1 MRKIYLLMALLTAVV
16 QVAWADTWDGTSKSR
31 PTYYSWYGGRT
42 EVVVINTA
50 AELAY
55 AAEHWD
61 DDSGDGVSKDYYE
74 HNYYLNADLDMGD
87 NTNWKPLGF
96 NSKGY
101 CGHFYGNNH
110 TIRIVIKGSDSS
122 QDTNGQGLFEEVKGI
137 GCIQDVHVSGEI
149 SLKNARKVGGIAGS
163 IYGKIINCWVSANI
177 STTHYDAMSD
187 AELGGIVGLVSS
199 EGRVEYCCMTGNV
212 SNPKDFAVGGIIGR
226 INGSSKVNHVTFYGT
241 RTNSHRQDD
250 AWCGHRTVKL
260 ESKYEDFNQSE
271 YNTAKSNG
279 HDLYAY
285 AIRYPY
291 AVNVNSSGYGKMAAN
306 TDRAYPGQLIML
318 TKTFGDLDLKNI
330 NVEGPDSYQCQKD
343 GDNVTVTFPMP
354 KSDVNITVGFSTPAW
369 MNHAGS
375 EGDPYLISSADD
387 WTNFANCI
395 NGGDGFSGKYVKLNG
410 NISVTTMVGKDDPN
424 SFQGTFDGNG
434 KTLTFAKGTSES
446 PFSEEYCAP
455 FRHVKNA
462 TIKNLHVTGTIYTNA
477 MKAAGVVGES
487 HGALTITNCRSS
499 VAINSSKSDDGTH
512 GGFVATLS
520 GADNTILIDGC
531 IFDGSFATTNGTNNC
546 GGFIGWPVW
555 NTPTIRNSI
564 MKPSS
569 VAEGMLNNTFA
580 RWHSTYRPI
589 IAGCYYVATDNL
601 PSDQGI
607 QVYPDV
613 PANEIYSTKTLCDNQ
628 TYYIPCRVNTQT
640 DFQYTGNDITINV
653 PIVYDPESP
662 ASPNLK
668 NDVDFTYT
676 PKTVKEQGV
685 HNLVITVTANHSKY
699 SGTKTIP
706 IFVGD
711 FNSST
716 LTTGEYA
723 INSSLIIE
731 DRIPVVGNVVI
742 NLGTGVNLHAKKG
755 FEVSEGNSLTINGPG
770 ALTIDGCDEKKSGI
784 GAVKV
789 GTIIINGGTINV
801 TGGYRA
807 AALGGDYE
815 NTVGGTIIINGG
827 VVNATGGTHG
837 AGIGGGE
844 TYNSSKGVCGEI
856 AIYGGQVTVRG
867 GSDAPGIGHGW
878 YYRSSTIR
886 NGTLILGW
894 TNADDFVDCNA
905 YTSDATAHISLSSIT
920 FSQQFALDGTTTIA
934 NAGNINGKKIVP
946 SQEAGTE
953 EDPFTISSEEEWNDF
968 ADKVNSAYLSGYNGK
983 FVKLTA
989 DISVTTMA
997 GTDGNHTF
1005 RGTFDGDHHTLT
1017 VNYDTQ
1023 EEFAAPF
1030 RYTYGATIKKLK
1042 TAGTI
1047 NTSNIHAG
1055 GVVGRNGTASTTL
1068 ENVTSSVTINSTVS
1082 DKAYHGGLMGYAI
1095 NASFTSC
1102 AFTGKLLGAD
1112 SHHVG
1117 GLLGQKSDT
1126 NSSNATF
1133 TNCLFA
1139 PSEVTVSGFR
1149 SFPFAAGAHTLTTI
1163 SGNCYYTTPLGGAQ
1177 GTQVYAAAVADEIN
1191 RQVTAIDGN
1200 TYYMPCTVSGVQ
1212 DGYLYTGGNID
1223 ITAPTVTAADG
1234 TVLTLGTDYTVST
1247 SPAQVN
1253 AEGNYTLTVSGTAP
1267 AYSGSKAFAF
1277 VVGEYTPVTSTT
1289 TAMTTGSYKVYN
1301 DATISQR
1308 ITISGEVDLYLGE
1321 GTTLRARK
1329 GIELAGDNRLTI
1341 YGPGALL
1348 IDDCDANK
1356 SGIGAATAGTLTI
1369 RGGQLDITSAA
1380 GTAGIGSNNAA
1391 TPTGNLTFIWTD
1403 ASDYVE
1409 CSSYSVENIMFSK
1422 QFVIDGEQTIA
1433 TTGNIADKRIVPA
1446 VVLANTTDNSTSLA
1460 ANNGKLVAAALD
1472 GRTLY
1477 KDGKWNTI
1485 CLPFNVTINGS
1496 ALDGATARPLNSA
1509 SINGTTMSLTFGDPV
1524 DELVAGIPYII
1535 KWANGDNITNPV
1547 FQGVTID
1554 KTDRSYDNQASGD
1567 IRVRFLG
1574 TYAAKTFD
1582 TNDQSSIL
1590 WLVGDNKLQYVK
1602 NGAHLGAC
1610 RAYFK
1615 IGDGSAAARLTSFNL
1630 NFGEDDT
1637 TGVITM
1643 SDGRC
1648 KMSDVWYTINGV
1660 KLDGKPTA
1668 KGLYIVNGKKTM
1680 IK

>member
-1 MRKIYLLMALLTAVV
+1 MKKFLLIFALLCT
-16 QVAWADTWDGTSKSR
+16 VAQGVWADTWDGTSKSR

-110 TIRIVIKGSDSS
+110 TIRIVIKGSDNS
-122 QDTNGQGLFEEVKGI
+122 QDTNGQGLFEEIKGNAYV
-137 GCIQDVHVSGEI
+137 QDVHVSGEI
-149 SLKNARKVGGIAGS
+149 SLKNARKVGGIAGES
-163 IYGKIINCWVSANI
+163 YGKIINCWVSANI
-177 STTHYDAMSD
+177 STTHYDAMTD

-212 SNPKDFAVGGIIGR
+212 SNPKNFAVGGIIGR
-226 INGSSKVNHVTFYGT
+226 INGSSYVNHVTFYGT

-291 AVNVNSSGYGKMAAN
+291 AVNVNSSGYGKMVAN

-330 NVEGPDSYQCQKD
+330 NVEGPDNYQSQKD

-354 KSDVNITVGFSTPAW
+354 KSDVNITLGFSTPAW
-369 MNHAGS
+369 MNHAGT
-375 EGDPYLISSADD
+375 EGDPYVISSTDD
-387 WTNFANCI
+387 WTNFANCV
-395 NGGDGFSGKYVKLNG
+395 NGGDAFSGKYVKLNG
-410 NISVTTMVGKDDPN
+410 DISVTTMVGKDDAN
-424 SFQGTFDGNG
+424 SFQGIFDGNG
-434 KTLTFAKGTSES
+434 KTMTFTKGTSES
-446 PFSEEYCAP
+446 PFSEDYCAP

-462 TIKNLHVTGTIYTNA
+462 TIKNLHVTGTIYTSA

-520 GADNTILIDGC
+520 GADNTILIDRC

-580 RWHSTYRPI
+580 RWHSTYRPVI
-589 IAGCYYVATDNL
+589 EGCYYVATDNL

-613 PANEIYSTKTLCDNQ
+613 PANDIYSSKTLCDNQ
-628 TYYIPCRVNTQT
+628 TYYVPCRVNTQVVY
-640 DFQYTGNDITINV
+640 QYTGNDITINV
-653 PIVYDPESP
+653 PIVIDPESP
-662 ASPNLK
+662 ADPNLK

-676 PKTVKEQGV
+676 PKTIKEQGV

-706 IFVGD
+706 IYVGD
-711 FNSST
+711 ANSTS

-723 INSSLIIE
+723 INSSLTVE
-731 DRIPVVGNVVI
+731 ERIPVIGDVVI
-742 NLGTGVNLHAKKG
+742 NLGAGVTLQAKKG

-770 ALTIDGCDEKKSGI
+770 ALTIDGCDDMKSGI

-801 TGGYRA
+801 TGGKRS

-827 VVNATGGTHG
+827 VVNATGGLNA

-844 TYNSSKGVCGEI
+844 TFNSSRGVCGEI
-856 AIYGGQVTVRG
+856 AIYGGQVTVKG
-867 GSDAPGIGHGW
+867 GDGAPGIGHG
-878 YYRSSTIR
+878 YCIRSGTIR

-894 TNADDFVDCNA
+894 TNPDDFVDCSA
-905 YTSDATAHISLSSIT
+905 YSSEKLAYIYLSSIT
-920 FSQQFALDGTTTIA
+920 FSQRFILDGTTTVA
-934 NAGNINGKKIVP
+934 NASNIDGKKIVP
-946 SQEAGTE
+946 CEVDGTE
-953 EDPFTISSEEEWNDF
+953 DDPYTIDSEADWNDF
-968 ADKVNSAYLSGYNGK
+968 VEKVNSGTVNGYKEK
-983 FVKLTA
+983 FVKLTR
-989 DISVTTMA
+989 DITVTTMA

-1005 RGTFDGDHHTLT
+1005 RGTFDGDGHTLT
-1017 VNYDTQ
+1017 ISFDS
-1023 EEFAAPF
+1023 EEQYAAPF
-1030 RYTYGATIKKLK
+1030 RYTYGATIKNLK
-1042 TAGTI
+1042 TVGTI
-1047 NTSNIHAG
+1047 NTSNTHAG
-1055 GVVGRNGTASTTL
+1055 GVVGRNGTAITTL
-1068 ENVTSSVTINSTVS
+1068 ENVSSSVTINSTVS

-1095 NASFTSC
+1095 NASFTNCS
-1102 AFTGKLLGAD
+1102 FTGKLLGAD

-1126 NSSNATF
+1126 ESSNAAF

-1139 PSEVTVSGFR
+1139 PTEVTVSGFR

-1163 SGNCYYTTPLGGAQ
+1163 SSNCYYATPLGGAQ
-1177 GTQVYAAAVADEIN
+1177 GTQVYAAAVAEEIN

-1223 ITAPTVTAADG
+1223 VTAPTVTAADG

-1247 SPAQVN
+1247 SPAPVN
-1253 AEGNYTLTVSGTAP
+1253 SKGNYTLTVSGTAP
-1267 AYSGSKAFAF
+1267 TYSGSKEFAF

-1289 TAMTTGSYKVYN
+1289 TNLTTGSYMVYN
-1301 DATISQR
+1301 DATITQR

-1329 GIELAGDNRLTI
+1329 GVELAGANRLTI

-1348 IDDCDANK
+1348 IDGCDANK

-1369 RGGQLDITSAA
+1369 RGGQLDINGATGA
-1380 GTAGIGSNNAA
+1380 AGIGSDNAA
-1391 TPTGNLTFIWTD
+1391 SPTGNLTLIWTA

-1409 CSSYSVENIMFSK
+1409 CSSYSVENIMLTK
-1422 QFVIDGEQTIA
+1422 QFVINGEQSIA
-1433 TTGNIADKRIVPA
+1433 TLDNIAGKRIVPA
-1446 VVLANTTDNSTSLA
+1446 VVLTNNSDNSQV
-1460 ANNGKLVAAALD
+1460 VADNDNKQVAVALTD
-1472 GRTLY
+1472 RTLY
-1477 KDGKWNTI
+1477 TDGKWNTL
-1485 CLPFNVTINGS
+1485 CLPFDFSLLSFSGVEARTLTGASIS
-1496 ALDGATARPLNSA
+1496 GATL
-1509 SINGTTMSLTFGDPV
+1509 TLTFGDPV
-1524 DELVAGIPYII
+1524 DELKAGTPYII
-1535 KWANGDNITNPV
+1535 KFEKDADYVNNDAYNIVNPV
-1547 FQGVTID
+1547 FENVNID
-1554 KTDRSYDNQASGD
+1554 KTTHDFTGTDGKVSFKGTYKSMAFDSENKKILLVGGNNLYWPLNGAS
-1567 IRVRFLG
+1567 LG
-1574 TYAAKTFD
+1574 T
-1582 TNDQSSIL
+1582 
-1590 WLVGDNKLQYVK
+1590 
-1602 NGAHLGAC
+1602 C
-1610 RAYFK
+1610 RAYFQLA
-1615 IGDGSAAARLTSFNL
+1615 DDVSANKFVL
-1630 NFGEDDT
+1630 NFGEEEA
-1637 TGVITM
+1637 TGILTV
-1643 SDGRC
+1643 SDVRSQ
-1648 KMSDVWYTINGV
+1648 KSDVWYTINGV
-1660 KLDGKPTA
+1660 KLQGKPTT
-1668 KGLYIVNGKKTM
+1668 KGIYINGNRM
-1680 IK
+1680 VVIK